1 MRLTDNNIKR
11 NHHSLHSKG
20 CPICYCDGRMLRYVK
35 QKDDF
40 LILKCPS
47 CSLQF
52 VAECRDIDLSLL
64 NEFYSKTYFENDNG
78 VFYENY
84 GDDEVVHR
92 RFALFILER
101 LRLLLL
107 PRDIS
112 NLSLLDVGCAYG
124 FLLDE
129 ARKIGMRTGGIE
141 VSDYARTI
149 ATEKFGLTVYKSWE
163 ALSEK
168 ESRFDVV
175 TFLGVLEHLPDPEYE
190 VKLAHGHLKSG
201 GVFVCT
207 TLQVDSLFPFAF
219 KPPEH
224 LYYFSSK
231 SLRIL
236 FARNGFDIISKK
248 RYLGYFSLGRFVTL
262 LINTF
267 HIDNR
272 VFMLLKERFGRI
284 SIRAPSNEVL
294 IVARKR
300 Q

>member
-1 MRLTDNNIKR
+1 
-11 NHHSLHSKG
+11 
-20 CPICYCDGRMLRYVK
+20 
-35 QKDDF
+35 
-40 LILKCPS
+40 
-47 CSLQF
+47 
-52 VAECRDIDLSLL
+52 
-64 NEFYSKTYFENDNG
+64 
-78 VFYENY
+78 
-84 GDDEVVHR
+84 
-92 RFALFILER
+92 
-101 LRLLLL
+101 
-107 PRDIS
+107 
-112 NLSLLDVGCAYG
+112 
-124 FLLDE
+124 
-129 ARKIGMRTGGIE
+129 MRTGGIE

-149 ATEKFGLTVYKSWE
+149 ATEKFGLAVYKSWE

-175 TFLGVLEHLPDPEYE
+175 TFLGVLEHLPDPEYQ
-190 VKLAHGHLKSG
+190 VKLAHRHLKSG

-207 TLQVDSLFPFAF
+207 TLQVDFLFPFTF

-262 LINTF
+262 LSNTF
-267 HIDNR
+267 NIRNR
-272 VFMLLKERFGRI
+272 VFIHLKERFGQI

-294 IVARKR
+294 IVARKM